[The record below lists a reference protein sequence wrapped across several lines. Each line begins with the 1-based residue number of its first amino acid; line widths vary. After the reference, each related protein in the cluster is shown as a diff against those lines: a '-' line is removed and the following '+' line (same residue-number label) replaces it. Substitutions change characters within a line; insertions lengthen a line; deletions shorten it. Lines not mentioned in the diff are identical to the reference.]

1 MLDRRYRRFVSY
13 WVTVHLK
20 PAAPGVAGVSI
31 SGAVRE
37 TTRGW
42 IRLHPARYLLARGST
57 LADGGAVIPVEN
69 IDWIQPHDGEPAAF
83 MQARAANQ
91 PSSCRSAARCVRPR
105 HRDRR
110 PELRHARRPVD
121 QRQHL
126 AGVFPAVGGRHGEP
140 DRPVQTYAAIYQSQ
154 PNVRKC
160 VDLISRDVSNVPI
173 RLGDED
179 DTENFTPRFDHPAWR
194 TLRKPNPWTTRQRF
208 FGAIMG
214 DLGTYDNSYA
224 LKVRTDP
231 ISLVRV
237 PPQYVQPMGGLWPS
251 GYRITFPTGKV
262 VDVPASELI
271 HYRGFYNPVSTITG
285 LSPIETLRRMLAE
298 EDSAAGYRAGLWA
311 QGARMAGVIERP
323 DGAPPWGE
331 ETREKFRAQFES
343 MFSGEMGS
351 GRTAILE
358 EGMQWKPMQF
368 NAVEAQYVESR
379 QLNLEECVRA
389 YHIPLS
395 QAQIK
400 AASKSNIDD
409 EHTQY
414 YQDTL
419 GPWFELIA
427 SETVLQFINVEWPA
441 DDRLALRFNID
452 IKLRGSFATEAAAM
466 STAVGA
472 PWQTRNE
479 GRARR
484 GLPPIEGR
492 RRAGRA
498 AERARRRPAVA
509 QDDARAAGQSAR
521 RRRATD
527 PGAEAAR
534 LGHEGRR
541 RLPAPGRPRVPA
553 DPPAARPEVR
563 AGHGR
568 LLRAAAEGDRQHARL
583 DEAPQARRARRDPV
597 GAARAAMDERAQ
609 RRPVPPE
616 RRDRDHV
623 RRARRATAGSDF
635 DEARMYAWL
644 RKNAD
649 LSAAAINQKTSD
661 EIGAALADPT
671 LGPDDTASA
680 IRHTFDVA
688 VTARAAQ
695 IGRTKVG
702 TAANFGAHEA
712 ARQSGYTQKTWTVN
726 SEKPRDSHAELDG
739 ESVALDDTFSNGMQ
753 YPCDPSGG
761 ADEVAGCTCS
771 LSYSA

>member
-1 MLDRRYRRFVSY
+1 
-13 WVTVHLK
+13 VTVVQSYGTL
-20 PAAPGVAGVSI
+20 VDLST
-31 SGAVRE
+31 S
-37 TTRGW
+37 
-42 IRLHPARYLLARGST
+42 GST
-57 LADGGAVIPVEN
+57 WPAYFQPWAGGMVNLI
-69 IDWIQPHDGEPAAF
+69 
-83 MQARAANQ
+83 
-91 PSSCRSAARCVRPR
+91 
-105 HRDRR
+105 
-110 PELRHARRPVD
+110 
-121 QRQHL
+121 
-126 AGVFPAVGGRHGEP
+126 GRI
-140 DRPVQTYAAIYQSQ
+140 QTYAAIYQSQ

-179 DTENFTPRFDHPAWR
+179 DTENFTPRFDHPAWQ

-208 FGAIMG
+208 FGAVMG

-224 LKVRTDP
+224 LKVHTAP

-271 HYRGFYNPVSTITG
+271 HYRGFYNPVSTLTG

-311 QGARMAGVIERP
+311 QGARMAGIIERP
-323 DGAPPWGE
+323 SGVPEWGE

-427 SETVLQFINVEWPA
+427 AETVLQFINVEWPA

-452 IKLRGSFATEAAAM
+452 IKLRGSFATEAAAL

-484 GLPPIEGR
+484 GLPPIDGGDALVVPLNVLEGGQPSPRTTLAPQDNPPAGVAPPIPGAAQLEAGEKTVLGAGSYPRQVDLVYPRIR
-492 RRAGRA
+492 RRHAQKYEQVMSGYFQRQRKAITSLLGSSKHLKHA
-498 AERARRRPAVA
+498 APADIRDSLLDERWNTELGNDLYALNVA
-509 QDDARAAGQSAR
+509 T
-521 RRRATD
+521 ATTF
-527 PGAEAAR
+527 AAR
-534 LGHEGRR
+534 V
-541 RLPAPGRPRVPA
+541 AK
-553 DPPAARPEVR
+553 
-563 AGHGR
+563 
-568 LLRAAAEGDRQHARL
+568 
-583 DEAPQARRARRDPV
+583 
-597 GAARAAMDERAQ
+597 
-609 RRPVPPE
+609 
-616 RRDRDHV
+616 
-623 RRARRATAGSDF
+623 TAGADF
-635 DEARMYAWL
+635 DADRMHAWL
-644 RKNAD
+644 RRNAD
-649 LSAAAINQKTSD
+649 ISARAINQKTADDVSD
-661 EIGAALADPT
+661 ALADPT
-671 LGPDDTASA
+671 LGPDDTATA
-680 IRHTFDVA
+680 IRHIFNVA
-688 VTARAAQ
+688 VGSRAAQ

-712 ARQSGYTQKTWTVN
+712 ARQSGYGQKTWTVN
-726 SEKPRDSHAELDG
+726 SEKPRDSHAEIDG
-739 ESVALDDTFSNGMQ
+739 ETVSLDDTFSNGMQ
-753 YPCDPSGG
+753 YPCDPAGG
-761 ADEVAGCTCS
+761 ADDVAGCTCT
-771 LSYSA
+771 LTYTA

>member
-1 MLDRRYRRFVSY
+1 
-13 WVTVHLK
+13 VTVVQSYGTL
-20 PAAPGVAGVSI
+20 VDLST
-31 SGAVRE
+31 S
-37 TTRGW
+37 
-42 IRLHPARYLLARGST
+42 GST
-57 LADGGAVIPVEN
+57 WPAYFQPWAGGMVN
-69 IDWIQPHDGEPAAF
+69 
-83 MQARAANQ
+83 
-91 PSSCRSAARCVRPR
+91 
-105 HRDRR
+105 
-110 PELRHARRPVD
+110 L
-121 QRQHL
+121 
-126 AGVFPAVGGRHGEP
+126 VGR
-140 DRPVQTYAAIYQSQ
+140 VQTYAAIYQSQ

-311 QGARMAGVIERP
+311 QGARMAGVLERP
-323 DGAPPWGE
+323 GGAPPWGE

-484 GLPPIEGR
+484 GLPPIEGGDALVVPLNVLEGGQPSPRTTLAPQDNPPAGVAPPIGPKLLGSGTKDVVVYPRQADLVYPRIR
-492 RRAGRA
+492 RRHAQKYEQVMAGFFARQQKA
-498 AERARRRPAVA
+498 IDSMLGSTKHLKHAAPAAIQSALLEPRWTKELSDDLYRLNVATATTFAERVA
-509 QDDARAAGQSAR
+509 
-521 RRRATD
+521 
-527 PGAEAAR
+527 
-534 LGHEGRR
+534 
-541 RLPAPGRPRVPA
+541 
-553 DPPAARPEVR
+553 
-563 AGHGR
+563 
-568 LLRAAAEGDRQHARL
+568 
-583 DEAPQARRARRDPV
+583 
-597 GAARAAMDERAQ
+597 
-609 RRPVPPE
+609 
-616 RRDRDHV
+616 
-623 RRARRATAGSDF
+623 ATAGSDF